1 MSSIQDLIKLKQD
14 ARNNPIEF
22 WDSHAKS
29 EIDWFNLYETVLDTK
44 NAPFFKWFPEG
55 KINITYKI
63 LACSDIFVLPSESES
78 FGLVALEA
86 MASKNAIV
94 STNIGGISE
103 LNIDK
108 KTGFLSKVGDIEKM
122 TNDIILLLQKPL
134 LLEKFKTNAYE
145 RSSKFDLQEILP
157 MYLNIYYEL
166 CKAQN
171 IK

>member
-1 MSSIQDLIKLKQD
+1 
-14 ARNNPIEF
+14 
-22 WDSHAKS
+22 
-29 EIDWFNLYETVLDTK
+29 
-44 NAPFFKWFPEG
+44 
-55 KINITYKI
+55 
-63 LACSDIFVLPSESES
+63 
-78 FGLVALEA
+78 

-108 KTGFLSKVGDIEKM
+108 KTGFLSKVADIEKM
-122 TNDIILLLQKPL
+122 SNDIILLLQKPV

-166 CKAQN
+166 CKPQN